1 VAALTSVEARDL
13 GCVRGGRSIFEGLNF
28 SVGAGSV
35 LAIEGPNGSGKTSA
49 LRIIAG
55 LLTQAAGSVRV
66 RLGNTVVDD
75 REERGRLCGWLGH
88 QDGIKAQ
95 LAVDENLRFY
105 AALYRNAADL
115 NGALDRVGLAPFTDA
130 PVQYLSAGQ
139 RRRLAL
145 ARLIVVARPIWLL
158 DEPFASLDAD
168 GRSLV
173 GDLVREHCAGGGI
186 VVAATHERIA
196 VTADRVVLGEA

>member
-1 VAALTSVEARDL
+1 VDALTSVEARDL
-13 GCVRGGRSIFEGLNF
+13 GCVRGGRTIFQGLSF

-35 LAIEGPNGSGKTSA
+35 LAVEGPNGSGKTSA
-49 LRIIAG
+49 LRIIGG
-55 LLTQAAGSVRV
+55 LLTQSAGTV
-66 RLGNTVVDD
+66 RLRMDGMAVAD
-75 REERGRLCGWLGH
+75 REERGRFCGWLGH

-95 LAVDENLRFY
+95 LTAGENVRW
-105 AALYRNAADL
+105 AASLYRSGADV
-115 NGALDRVGLAPFTDA
+115 GAALDRVGLARFADA
-130 PVQYLSAGQ
+130 PAQYLSAGQ

-145 ARLIVVARPIWLL
+145 ARMITIARPIWLL

-186 VVAATHERIA
+186 VVAATHEPVA
-196 VTADRVVLGEA
+196 HTADRVVLGDA